1 VLHFVYYNFKENK
14 MQQSAKSITI
24 RIARNILSEVFPL
37 TAIIAG
43 SGKTVP
49 FDMMESFADAMVSY
63 MDSALS
69 EKVGLYLIFSTQDVE

>member
-1 VLHFVYYNFKENK
+1 V
-14 MQQSAKSITI
+14 
-24 RIARNILSEVFPL
+24 
-37 TAIIAG
+37 TATMAG
-43 SGKTVP
+43 GGKTVP

>member
-1 VLHFVYYNFKENK
+1 

-24 RIARNILSEVFPL
+24 RIGRNILSEVFPL

-63 MDSALS
+63 TDSALS
-69 EKVGLYLIFSTQDVE
+69 EKVELYLIFSTQDVE

>member
-1 VLHFVYYNFKENK
+1 

-63 MDSALS
+63 TDSALS